1 MVSPYNIYLKII
13 KVQWSSVHN
22 EDASREGSSKIDTR
36 DHVGGLAHTFALLS
50 SQPTPSAPGT
60 NSLFL
65 MQNDCCQKNKSNGEQ
80 IHKKQYNHT
89 KDKNNKRPSFSW
101 ITTRLGPTL
110 TTFCFFRLH
119 WFIMCFIFK
128 MKGWGRVYLGVFV
141 HRYAYYCVL
150 RVHCWLSWAYALW
163 PLPHVVHC
171 VRWVNYVCGGS
182 ILSALDLEVKVD
194 EENNVVKIHK
204 ILYFGFG

>member
-13 KVQWSSVHN
+13 KVQWSVRSNSDRQEEGKEVMSSVHN

-89 KDKNNKRPSFSW
+89 KDKNNKRPSFS
-101 ITTRLGPTL
+101 
-110 TTFCFFRLH
+110 
-119 WFIMCFIFK
+119 
-128 MKGWGRVYLGVFV
+128 
-141 HRYAYYCVL
+141 
-150 RVHCWLSWAYALW
+150 
-163 PLPHVVHC
+163 
-171 VRWVNYVCGGS
+171 
-182 ILSALDLEVKVD
+182 
-194 EENNVVKIHK
+194 
-204 ILYFGFG
+204 